1 MVEHAILAFWQ
12 WRNAA
17 LKSYLSWYHFFASR
31 DSNPATQKVWPL
43 SRRLGPLGHFSPNN
57 RSSSPSPLHGCLFDQ
72 MSRHPFVA
80 KSPLNP
86 DQTKS
91 FNSPFHRLFP
101 ATKMLLIR
109 DWLHCCQPMWSFFS
123 LSVAEARKINRLKAG
138 EETNTN
144 IRSLVRKSVWEKKG
158 LTWKKIFLSPS
169 LRNGDQASNQV
180 TTNTGTRTH
189 THTHSHALPHRH
201 ARTHSCTFF

>member
-109 DWLHCCQPMWSFFS
+109 DWLHCCQSMWSFFLTLCRRGAKNQSFKSWRRDIHKHPVPRAKIS
-123 LSVAEARKINRLKAG
+123 LR
-138 EETNTN
+138 
-144 IRSLVRKSVWEKKG
+144 KKG
-158 LTWKKIFLSPS
+158 VNLKKKSFCL
-169 LRNGDQASNQV
+169 LLWEMV
-180 TTNTGTRTH
+180 TKR
-189 THTHSHALPHRH
+189 AIR
-201 ARTHSCTFF
+201 